1 MQNFQKKTWKFKTD
15 ILTNKQHLTTLI
27 IKLKN
32 ETNQFP
38 DLPNYLIQNRTQKQ
52 RKIQNLN
59 ATHCITLFQIWMSVF
74 AQTSFGIVPE
84 SNTTRQ

>member
-38 DLPNYLIQNRTQKQ
+38 DWPKYLI
-52 RKIQNLN
+52 
-59 ATHCITLFQIWMSVF
+59 
-74 AQTSFGIVPE
+74 
-84 SNTTRQ
+84 